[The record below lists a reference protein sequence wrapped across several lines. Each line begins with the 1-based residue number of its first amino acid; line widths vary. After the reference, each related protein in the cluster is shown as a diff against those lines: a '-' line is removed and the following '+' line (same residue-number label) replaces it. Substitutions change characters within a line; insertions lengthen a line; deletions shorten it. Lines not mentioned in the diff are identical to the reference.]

1 MSKALGNSWIVIV
14 VSAAMLLVVAAAC
27 GAETVEV
34 PGETVVVE
42 KEVVK
47 EVMVPGETVVQEVIK
62 EVMVPG
68 ETVVVE
74 KVVTETVEVPG
85 ETVVV
90 EKVVTET
97 VEVPGA
103 TVVQEVVKEVMVPG
117 ETVVV
122 EKEVVKT
129 VEVPGQ
135 TVVVEKEVVKEV
147 MVPGETVVVEKE
159 VVKEVMVPGETVVV
173 EKVVEVEVP
182 AMSMGPQGTIT
193 VGWSDFLS
201 VYGLNP
207 TVHGGNSIWLGGYA
221 AGDHL
226 MKFNTDFEM
235 LPQLA
240 KSWSQSDDGLVWTF
254 KLEEGVQFQ
263 KGYGEM
269 TADDVIFTFQ
279 QYAAEGSLHHSN
291 AIMRRLWA
299 NPDGW
304 VKAPDPYT
312 VQVHTGTFQWDMPF
326 NVSNDKPTIS
336 RVQTE
341 ELGVEAASAQAA
353 ATGSWDIR
361 EQRPGYWK
369 FEAVVD
375 HWRKTPE
382 FAELVYL
389 EMPEEATRIANF
401 QVGKLDIMKMEL
413 DSYDTIAKVPGT
425 KFMSVPGAGAEHV
438 MLMGSWYTDA
448 EWLASNCS
456 DWAWISCDPDVNS
469 AEWEVA
475 RKLREALAIG
485 FDRQLIVD
493 TYLGGQG
500 SPSSLFGWEAP
511 FVKANLDADLREWPF
526 DPERAKELMAE
537 AGYPDG
543 FEINVATGVRGVP
556 GEIEACE
563 YMGSAWNEIGI
574 KANVQRIPWD
584 SFVPQLIG
592 RTWVGAECHGTS
604 TRAEPSVLWGGLTGA
619 NIWHGNW
626 HSFYNEIIPKVGQE
640 VDEAKRWELKNELA
654 RFMYENALDWG
665 TYSVNVVFPVGSRL
679 DTWDEWLRAGTAPS
693 AFEYASHRK

>member
-14 VSAAMLLVVAAAC
+14 VSAVMLLVAAAAC
-27 GAETVEV
+27 GAETIEVPGETVVVKEEVIKTVEV
-34 PGETVVVE
+34 PGETVV

-47 EVMVPGETVVQEVIK
+47 EVMVPGETVVVKEEVVK

-85 ETVVV
+85 ETV
-90 EKVVTET
+90 T
-97 VEVPGA
+97 VEVVK
-103 TVVQEVVKEVMVPG
+103 TVEVPG

-147 MVPGETVVVEKE
+147 MVPGETVVVEK
-159 VVKEVMVPGETVVV
+159 VVV
-173 EKVVEVEVP
+173 QEVEVP
-182 AMSMGPQGTIT
+182 AMSTGPQGTLT
-193 VGWSDFLS
+193 VGWSDFLGI
-201 VYGLNP
+201 YGLNP
-207 TVHGGNSIWLGGYA
+207 TVHGGNAIWLGGYA

-254 KLEEGVQFQ
+254 NLEEGVQFH

-336 RVQTE
+336 KVQTE

-369 FEAVVD
+369 FDAVED

-382 FAELVYL
+382 FAQLVYL
-389 EMPEEATRIANF
+389 EMPEEATRVANF

-493 TYLGGQG
+493 TYLGGLG
-500 SPSSLFGWEAP
+500 NPSSLFGWEAP

-526 DPERAKELMAE
+526 DPERAKQLMVE

-543 FEINVATGVRGVP
+543 FEINVAAAVRGVP

-640 VDEAKRWELKNELA
+640 VDEAKRWELKNEVA

>member
-1 MSKALGNSWIVIV
+1 M
-14 VSAAMLLVVAAAC
+14 
-27 GAETVEV
+27 
-34 PGETVVVE
+34 
-42 KEVVK
+42 
-47 EVMVPGETVVQEVIK
+47 
-62 EVMVPG
+62 
-68 ETVVVE
+68 
-74 KVVTETVEVPG
+74 
-85 ETVVV
+85 
-90 EKVVTET
+90 
-97 VEVPGA
+97 
-103 TVVQEVVKEVMVPG
+103 
-117 ETVVV
+117 
-122 EKEVVKT
+122 
-129 VEVPGQ
+129 
-135 TVVVEKEVVKEV
+135 
-147 MVPGETVVVEKE
+147 
-159 VVKEVMVPGETVVV
+159 
-173 EKVVEVEVP
+173 
-182 AMSMGPQGTIT
+182 
-193 VGWSDFLS
+193 
-201 VYGLNP
+201 
-207 TVHGGNSIWLGGYA
+207 
-221 AGDHL
+221 
-226 MKFNTDFEM
+226 
-235 LPQLA
+235 A

-254 KLEEGVQFQ
+254 NLEEGVQFH

-336 RVQTE
+336 KVQTE

-369 FEAVVD
+369 FDAVED

-382 FAELVYL
+382 FAQLVYL
-389 EMPEEATRIANF
+389 EMPEEATRVANF

-526 DPERAKELMAE
+526 DPERAKQLMVE

-543 FEINVATGVRGVP
+543 FDINVAAAVRGVP